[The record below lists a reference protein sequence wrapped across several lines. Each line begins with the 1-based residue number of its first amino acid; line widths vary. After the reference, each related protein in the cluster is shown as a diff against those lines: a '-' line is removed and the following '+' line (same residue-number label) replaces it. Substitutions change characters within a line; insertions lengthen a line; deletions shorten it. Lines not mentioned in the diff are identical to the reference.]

1 VGRERKER
9 ERSDLDFLPFTMTSS
24 ERFNLENASQYTPVT
39 SISPVSGTDLV
50 LSGSAT
56 RIELSSLNSDQS
68 GLRPQRWKLF
78 ERERIHRIVFDPRDV
93 SQRRRRAVILGG
105 KEAIL
110 VQLALDESHE

>member
-1 VGRERKER
+1 
-9 ERSDLDFLPFTMTSS
+9 MTC
-24 ERFNLENASQYTPVT
+24 
-39 SISPVSGTDLV
+39 ISPITGTDFV

-68 GLRPQRWKLF
+68 PLKPQRWKLF
-78 ERERIHRIVFDPRDV
+78 ERERIHRIVFDPREV
-93 SQRRRRAVILGG
+93 SCRRRTAVILGG